1 MLILIRK
8 QLISTQRCTNWF
20 CAMMYDDDNNKK
32 HVSIMP
38 HVRALKIDKSIL
50 IMIMLIML

>member
-20 CAMMYDDDNNKK
+20 CTMMYDDDNKK
-32 HVSIMP
+32 HVSIMT